1 MSKFQF
7 VNFLTARI
15 FQPPD
20 GPEGQRR
27 DHVRDHDGALHL
39 FAGDGTGLY
48 AGLAQAIA
56 VERGYRRSRNRG
68 HQARDADAIRFCC
81 PGDCAGRILGDG
93 EQSSRPDLDPGADH
107 HHHRC
112 RTGRTI
118 TVSYNANSINNFP
131 ILLGSPAWPIRGSST
146 AKASSAPN
154 LNFYLVLD
162 DSPSM
167 AIGATQTD
175 INNLI
180 TATARQPSPS
190 RSCGFAC
197 HETHPNLDT
206 GASASSV
213 DNLTIA
219 RNNSITL
226 RIDLVVNAVKQ
237 LMVSWSACPQAV
249 SGGVM
254 QCMSAINNTTYKA
267 GLYTF
272 DTGLN
277 TLQSLTTPTAAGQS
291 ANNIQLFTVDHQNCV
306 VSGCAIGTD
315 YGTNIE
321 AALTSINAIMPT
333 PGLGSNTAGDTP
345 GEVVFLVTDGVDD
358 MIISSSSACNPSAT
372 LQTVGS
378 QYRCQQPLN
387 PAICTTIKNR
397 GIRIAI
403 LYTEYLQLPTD
414 SWYTGHIAQ
423 FNNPSSSTGQ
433 IAQNLQSCASPGLFA
448 DVQTGG
454 DISAALTNLFIK
466 VASSTASLTQ

>member
-1 MSKFQF
+1 MPKFEF
-7 VNFLTARI
+7 ANFLTAQI
-15 FQPPD
+15 FHLLRDRKANVAIMFAIIMVPCIYLLGMALDYTQALRKQSQLNAATDAAAIAAIRPAMLTQPD
-20 GPEGQRR
+20 S
-27 DHVRDHDGALHL
+27 VALATAQAVFSATANSL
-39 FAGDGTGLY
+39 SGLSAIPSPTITITD
-48 AGLAQAIA
+48 AGL
-56 VERGYRRSRNRG
+56 
-68 HQARDADAIRFCC
+68 
-81 PGDCAGRILGDG
+81 
-93 EQSSRPDLDPGADH
+93 
-107 HHHRC
+107 
-112 RTGRTI
+112 GRTI
-118 TVSYNANSINNFP
+118 TVSYNARSINNFP
-131 ILLGSPAWPIRGSST
+131 ILLGAPAWPIQGSST

-167 AIGATQTD
+167 AIGATQND

-180 TATARQPSPS
+180 TATAHQPSPS
-190 RSCGFAC
+190 ASCGFAC
-197 HETHPNLDT
+197 HETHPNLDS
-206 GASASSV
+206 GASSSSI
-213 DNLTIA
+213 DNLTVA

-226 RIDLVVNAVKQ
+226 RIDLVVNAVNQ
-237 LMVSWSACPQAV
+237 LLVSWSACPQSVA
-249 SGGVM
+249 GGVM
-254 QCMSAINNTTYKA
+254 QCMSALNNTTYKA

-272 DTGLN
+272 DTNLN
-277 TLQSLTTPTAAGQS
+277 TLQSLTSPSVAGQ
-291 ANNIQLFTVDHQNCV
+291 AVNNIQLFTVDHQNCV
-306 VSGCAIGTD
+306 VSSSCTTD

-321 AALTSINAIMPT
+321 GALTSINGIMPN

-378 QYRCQQPLN
+378 NYRCQQPLN

-414 SWYTGHIAQ
+414 SWYNSHISQ

-433 IAQNLQSCASPGLFA
+433 IEQNLQSCASPGLFA

>member
-1 MSKFQF
+1 MANFRF
-7 VNFLTARI
+7 VNYLTARI
-15 FQPPD
+15 FHLLRDRKANVAVMFAVMMVPCIYLLGMALDYTQALRKQSQLNAATDAAAIAAIRPAMLTQPD
-20 GPEGQRR
+20 SVAQAT
-27 DHVRDHDGALHL
+27 ALAVFSATANSL
-39 FAGDGTGLY
+39 PGLSSIPSPTITITD
-48 AGLAQAIA
+48 AGL
-56 VERGYRRSRNRG
+56 
-68 HQARDADAIRFCC
+68 
-81 PGDCAGRILGDG
+81 
-93 EQSSRPDLDPGADH
+93 
-107 HHHRC
+107 
-112 RTGRTI
+112 GRTI
-118 TVSYNANSINNFP
+118 TVSYSANSINNFP
-131 ILLGSPAWPIRGSST
+131 ILLGSPAWPIRGAST

-167 AIGATQTD
+167 AIAATQTD

-180 TATARQPSPS
+180 TATAHQPSPS
-190 RSCGFAC
+190 ASCGFAC
-197 HETHPNLDT
+197 HETHPNLDS
-206 GASASSV
+206 GASPSSI
-213 DNLTIA
+213 DNLTVA

-226 RIDLVVNAVKQ
+226 RIDLVVSAVNQ
-237 LMVSWSACPQAV
+237 LLVNWSACPQSV

-254 QCMSAINNTTYKA
+254 QCMAALNNTTYKA

-272 DTGLN
+272 DTNLN
-277 TLQSLTTPTAAGQS
+277 TLQSLTSPTVAGQS
-291 ANNIQLFTVDHQNCV
+291 VNNIQLFTVDHQNCV
-306 VSGCAIGTD
+306 VSSNCTTD
-315 YGTNIE
+315 YGTAIE
-321 AALTSINAIMPT
+321 NALTGINAIMPT
-333 PGLGSNTAGDTP
+333 PGLGSNTPGDTP

-387 PAICTTIKNR
+387 PSVCTTIKNR

-414 SWYTGHIAQ
+414 SWYNSHIAQ

-433 IAQNLQSCASPGLFA
+433 IEQNLQSCASPGLFA

>member
-1 MSKFQF
+1 MPKFRF
-7 VNFLTARI
+7 VNFLTTRFSSLLTDRKANVAIMFAITMVPCIYLLGMALDYTQALRKQAQLNAATDAAAI
-15 FQPPD
+15 AAIRPAMLTQPD
-20 GPEGQRR
+20 S
-27 DHVRDHDGALHL
+27 V
-39 FAGDGTGLY
+39 
-48 AGLAQAIA
+48 AQATAAA
-56 VERGYRRSRNRG
+56 VFSATANSL
-68 HQARDADAIRFCC
+68 
-81 PGDCAGRILGDG
+81 PGL
-93 EQSSRPDLDPGADH
+93 SSIPSPTITITDVGL
-107 HHHRC
+107 
-112 RTGRTI
+112 GRTI

-167 AIGATQTD
+167 AIAATQAD

-180 TATARQPSPS
+180 TATAHQPSPS
-190 RSCGFAC
+190 ANCGFAC
-197 HETHPNLDT
+197 HETHPNLDS

-213 DNLTIA
+213 DNLTVA

-226 RIDLVVNAVKQ
+226 RIDLVVNAVNQ
-237 LMVSWSACPQAV
+237 LLVSWSACPQSV

-254 QCMSAINNTTYKA
+254 QCMSALNNTTYKA

-272 DTGLN
+272 DTQLN
-277 TLQSLTTPTAAGQS
+277 TLQSLTTPSVAGQS
-291 ANNIQLFTVDHQNCV
+291 VGHIQLFTVDHQNCV
-306 VSGCAIGTD
+306 VSSSCTTD

-321 AALTSINAIMPT
+321 GALTSINGIMPT

-414 SWYTGHIAQ
+414 SWYNSHIAQ
-423 FNNPSSSTGQ
+423 FNNPTSATGQ
-433 IAQNLQSCASPGLFA
+433 IEQNLQSCASPGLFA